1 MRKKL
6 YIPVKTRQIVVSY
19 CNADIAPDTNYQ
31 TGQGNSHTHEID
43 WFKDY
48 FDFIDDAGLRMHLA
62 EAYYQA
68 RFLYKIMQG
77 LHLTSFKRTSIIKF
91 QIQQYASIFEA
102 MIDYTLEKYHKEE
115 LKELLKETEYRPV
128 NVLTQNS
135 KLTLT
140 TDGKDDIIYTCK
152 KSSRIVPLKKTRIDK
167 RTEIAKDFGIIS
179 ATTKTQFDGL
189 YDLRNNIHILKAAS
203 ADYRP
208 KIEEATKAFQLMEPI
223 RSSVKLYIQT
233 KQSGT

>member
-6 YIPVKTRQIVVSY
+6 YIPIKTRQIIVSY
-19 CNADIAPDTNYQ
+19 CNTDIVPETNYSV
-31 TGQGNSHTHEID
+31 GINNRHTHEID

-48 FDFIDDAGLRMHLA
+48 FDFVDDAGLKTHLA

-91 QIQQYASIFEA
+91 QIQQYASIYEA
-102 MIDYTLEKYHKEE
+102 LIDYTLEKYHKNEV
-115 LKELLKETEYRPV
+115 KEQLQETEFKIV
-128 NVLTQNS
+128 NVLSQSSSITM
-135 KLTLT
+135 TV
-140 TDGKDDIIYTCK
+140 DGKQETVYTCK
-152 KSSRIVPLKKTRIDK
+152 KTKRNVPLKKTRIDK
-167 RTEIAKDFGIIS
+167 RTELAKSFGIIS
-179 ATTKTQFDGL
+179 DTVKNEFDGL
-189 YDLRNNIHILKAAS
+189 YDLRNNIHILKAVT

-223 RSSVKLYIQT
+223 HSSIKLYVLT
-233 KQSGT
+233 KKNGA